1 MLQVCYNYAT
11 ILRCK
16 KSGKDFACTRKVFCV
31 CPQGV
36 LGRPVRLRNGLSHPA
51 QRRVVPGVQACKP
64 LRSPFGR
71 AKRYYLVHLERKDT
85 SSLGLSA
92 VIFNSKMT

>member
-16 KSGKDFACTRKVFCV
+16 KSGNDFACTRKAFCV
-31 CPQGV
+31 YPQGV
-36 LGRPVRLRNGLSHPA
+36 LRMPARLRGAFSDPA
-51 QRRVVPGVQACKP
+51 QRRVVPGVQACEP
-64 LRSPFGR
+64 LRGPFGR
-71 AKRYYLVHLERKDT
+71 AKRYYLVHLERKYT